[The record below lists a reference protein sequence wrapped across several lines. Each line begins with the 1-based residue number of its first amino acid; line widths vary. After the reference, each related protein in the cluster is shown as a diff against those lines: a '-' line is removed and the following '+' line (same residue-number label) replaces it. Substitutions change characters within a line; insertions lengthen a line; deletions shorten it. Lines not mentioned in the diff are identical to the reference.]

1 MLPLNAKEK
10 FEELGSDNNDA
21 REHNSQYQRPRWT
34 APLRPHIAAA
44 RAAKHRLA
52 RAGAQ
57 KHPRSHLRCQTATEN
72 E

>member
-34 APLRPHIAAA
+34 APLRPHIAAE
-44 RAAKHRLA
+44 RAAEKEKQSGLA
-52 RAGAQ
+52 TPPPDLGGQ
-57 KHPRSHLRCQTATEN
+57 E
-72 E
+72 